1 MKRRDEED
9 EDGEGADEEG
19 ETVEDEKDQVKRR
32 FSIRSLGEMFSMEF
46 ASPVKRQW
54 PWNRPSN
61 SSNGPSAAP
70 STPAGTILP
79 GYLTGLQLSESPSG
93 GNGAGYP
100 LGIILQV
107 STSTSGGKSSA
118 ISAAPWSNEHVTLA
132 DSEMGLVQVWR
143 FEAVSDYPQSSPPR
157 TSGSKSQPPPNN
169 FGPDPP
175 LSPDPP
181 LQSDP
186 SLDNSRP
193 TPNPQSQSQPKDQ
206 PSQPQWQP
214 APPPF
219 PQSQPQQSAPS
230 ISNSPTGSASGNP
243 LNNGGNLNLVGNQNL
258 AHNTPPKGLQPPNPL
273 QQGEQLPAF
282 SITVRSLGNSGRSLE
297 KRQLMKNIRASI
309 VSEWKAPP
317 WAVGMG
323 DPGAPRGENRQ
334 NDNKKGKAP
343 GWGRGCCAHALWYD

>member
-1 MKRRDEED
+1 MKRRDEEG

-32 FSIRSLGEMFSMEF
+32 FSIRSLGEMFSRKF
-46 ASPVKRQW
+46 TSPVKRQW
-54 PWNRPSN
+54 PWNRPENSN
-61 SSNGPSAAP
+61 NGPSAAP
-70 STPAGTILP
+70 STPMGTILP

-143 FEAVSDYPQSSPPR
+143 FEAVPEYPKSPPR
-157 TSGSKSQPPPNN
+157 TSGSKTQPPPNN

-175 LSPDPP
+175 IAPDPP
-181 LQSDP
+181 LQPDP
-186 SLDNSRP
+186 SLDNGRP
-193 TPNPQSQSQPKDQ
+193 TLNPQSQQQPKNQ

-214 APPPF
+214 APATF
-219 PQSQPQQSAPS
+219 PQSQSQQPVPSTSNSPKSSAPS
-230 ISNSPTGSASGNP
+230 NP
-243 LNNGGNLNLVGNQNL
+243 LDNGGNLNLVGNQNL
-258 AHNTPPKGLQPPNPL
+258 AHNTTPKGLQPANPL
-273 QQGEQLPAF
+273 QQVEQLPAF
-282 SITVRSLGNSGRSLE
+282 SITGRSIE
-297 KRQLMKNIRASI
+297 KRQVMKNIRASI
-309 VSEWKAPP
+309 VSEWKAPS
-317 WAVGMG
+317 WAIGTG
-323 DPGAPRGENRQ
+323 DPAAPRGENRQ
-334 NDNKKGKAP
+334 NDNKKGKAL